1 MQTSGDLRSEL
12 VAELPHLRRFAR
24 ALVGNRTGAD
34 DLVQDCLER
43 ALTRLHLYDPER
55 NLRTWLYTILRNLHI
70 NTIRK
75 DARRGQH
82 VDLAAVPESEFA
94 SDAGYGERLIA
105 MDLTRALETLPLEQR
120 EVLLLVGLEDL
131 TYEEA
136 ADVIGSPIG
145 TVMSRLSRA
154 RKRLK
159 EAMDAEQPAPQQ
171 AEMPGGAP

>member
-1 MQTSGDLRSEL
+1 MQASVDLRSEL

-24 ALVGNRTGAD
+24 ALTGNRTGVD

-55 NLRTWLYTILRNLHI
+55 KLRTWLYTILRNLHI

-82 VDLAAVPESEFA
+82 VDLAAVPESDFA
-94 SDAGYGERLIA
+94 TDAGYGERLMV
-105 MDLTRALETLPLEQR
+105 MDLTKALEVLPLEQR
-120 EVLLLVGLEDL
+120 EVLLLVALEDL
-131 TYEEA
+131 SYEET
-136 ADVIGSPIG
+136 ADVVGSPIG

-154 RKRLK
+154 RKRLR
-159 EAMDAEQPAPQQ
+159 EVMNAEQPMPQQ
-171 AEMPGGAP
+171 GEMPGGVK